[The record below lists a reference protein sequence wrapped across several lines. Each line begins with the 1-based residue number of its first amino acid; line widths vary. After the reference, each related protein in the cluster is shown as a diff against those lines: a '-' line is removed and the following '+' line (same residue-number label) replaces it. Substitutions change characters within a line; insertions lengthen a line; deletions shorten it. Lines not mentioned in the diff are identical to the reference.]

1 MFGRGECSR
10 HGGGAVEF
18 QFRLRN
24 ENFFDFAAL
33 IQALTRAVCGCQTA
47 SLYRGAPIKT
57 LRFSSLRSFSTGLV
71 LLALLVSFPLSLGWC
86 GTGGASAAG
95 LAADSS
101 GNGTSNG
108 SDSEFLYGAPADDRL
123 NIFPAMAINP
133 LNGAFSSFFNVI
145 APPPFNC
152 SGGSVAVGKFLYV
165 SLPVGCQN
173 QVSQIAGYL
182 VHPATGAL
190 TALDGSPFRLPK
202 GAIPGGLATAPNS
215 NLLYVA
221 DASGSIEVF
230 KVDSATGVPKAIR
243 GSPFASGN
251 NSQLVVDP
259 SGNYLYA
266 SEDTTPGGVLAFSIS
281 TSGAITPVP
290 GSPFLLGGSTTFFN
304 HQPFGIVDTGKYV
317 YTALGASNQIAG
329 FSIDSE
335 TGSLTPVPGSVFPT
349 GNGPG
354 PLAWTGNFLYT
365 VNQSDGTVSGYSI
378 DPTNG
383 VLTAVPGSP
392 FGEDGALLTIDLSG
406 KYLYLSEDRGIQ
418 GFNIDPTTGTLSQG
432 LGSHD
437 NNGALWLTV
446 VRVTPSPSP

>member
-1 MFGRGECSR
+1 M
-10 HGGGAVEF
+10 
-18 QFRLRN
+18 L
-24 ENFFDFAAL
+24 
-33 IQALTRAVCGCQTA
+33 LTF
-47 SLYRGAPIKT
+47 L
-57 LRFSSLRSFSTGLV
+57 
-71 LLALLVSFPLSLGWC
+71 LSLSLSAAWC
-86 GTGGASAAG
+86 GTDGTSATVVSDDG
-95 LAADSS
+95 SN
-101 GNGTSNG
+101 NGTTSN
-108 SDSEFLYGAPADDRL
+108 SNAEFLYGAPADDRL

-133 LNGAFSSFFNVI
+133 LNGGFSNFFNVI

-202 GAIPGGLATAPNS
+202 GAIPGGLATAPNT

-259 SGNYLYA
+259 SGKYLYA
-266 SEDTTPGGVLAFSIS
+266 SEDTTPGGVLAFSIG

-290 GSPFLLGGSTTFFN
+290 GSPFLIGGSTTFFN

-329 FSIDSE
+329 FSIDSQ

-378 DPTNG
+378 DAATG
-383 VLTAVPGSP
+383 VLTTVPGSP
-392 FGEDGALLTIDLSG
+392 FGQDGALLTVDLSG

-418 GFNIDPTTGTLSQG
+418 GFNINPTTGALSQG
-432 LGSHD
+432 VGSHD

-446 VRVTPSPSP
+446 VRVTPFPEP